1 MHQRMAAA
9 RPSWL
14 LLGALVLWLGF
25 ASFIGAI
32 QLWPRRPPVGMT
44 VPEVYSHASACWFG
58 GQPLYTQKTIHG
70 FLYLPTFAVLYGPAI
85 LLPAAASEVIWRTLG
100 LAMLAHALW
109 RLCLLAGSAA
119 PRLFLMVTILMLFVA
134 HGAARLGQVNVHLSA
149 VMVYAALA
157 MAEQRWRALAL
168 WLCLAVVLKPVML
181 PMLLLGG
188 VVRPKEM
195 GWRLGLGLAG
205 VLLLPF
211 AFQAPAYVAAQ
222 YHGFATKMFLASDPA
237 AIPYG
242 FADIFALTRLFGWHF
257 PRAVEVVVQASA
269 GLATAG
275 LCRLAVRRW
284 DPVPAALFFLAIS
297 GSYVLLFNPR
307 TETNGYVLV
316 GTAVAFLAAV
326 ALMVEDRRV
335 EGIVLVLI
343 QMGLAL
349 GWNFT
354 RGQNQPLSAGL
365 CVLFVGLIV
374 HRLLADQPPVIAE
387 PALPPAP
394 AEATPG
400 AVRAS

>member
-1 MHQRMAAA
+1 MVQRMAAA
-9 RPSWL
+9 RQSWL
-14 LLGALVLWLGF
+14 LVGALLLWLGF
-25 ASFIGAI
+25 AGFINAI
-32 QLWPRRPPVGMT
+32 ELWPRHAPKGMPVPVT
-44 VPEVYSHASACWFG
+44 YAHASARWFG
-58 GQPLYTQKTIHG
+58 GQPLYALNTIHG
-70 FLYLPTFAVLYGPAI
+70 FLYLPTFAVLYAPAN
-85 LLPAAASEVIWRTLG
+85 LLPAAASGVIWRTLG
-100 LAMLAHALW
+100 LALLAHALW
-109 RLCLLAGSAA
+109 RLCRLTGSAA
-119 PRLFLMVTILMLFVA
+119 PRLYLMVTILMLFVA

-181 PMLLLGG
+181 PMFLLCGA
-188 VVRPKEM
+188 VRPKEM
-195 GWRLGLGLAG
+195 GWRLALGLTG

-222 YHGFATKMFLASDPA
+222 YNGFATKMFMASDPA

-242 FADIFALTRLFGWHF
+242 FADIFALTRLFGLHV
-257 PRAVEVVVQASA
+257 PRVVQVVVQATA
-269 GLATAG
+269 GLAIVG

-284 DPVPAALFFLAIS
+284 DPVPAALFLLAAS

-316 GTAVAFLAAV
+316 GTVVAFLAAV
-326 ALMVEDRRV
+326 ALMIEGRRV

-349 GWNFT
+349 GWNVT

-365 CVLFVGLIV
+365 CVLFIGLIV
-374 HRLLADQPPVIAE
+374 HRLLADQPPVIAGKKV
-387 PALPPAP
+387 PDTSFAL
-394 AEATPG
+394 
-400 AVRAS
+400 SS